1 MNQVP
6 FRVIMLRKTDLKL
19 DLLSFLTLTEPD
31 GLNCLVSIITQ
42 VIIRDKR
49 ETHRCTNC
57 YFVDLRHN
65 VLCT

>member
-6 FRVIMLRKTDLKL
+6 FRVIMLGKTDLKL
-19 DLLSFLTLTEPD
+19 DSLSFLTLTEP
-31 GLNCLVSIITQ
+31 GLVDNCLVSIVTQ

-49 ETHRCTNC
+49 ETHSSNY
-57 YFVDLRHN
+57 YFVNLRHN

>member
-1 MNQVP
+1 
-6 FRVIMLRKTDLKL
+6 MLGKTDLKL
-19 DLLSFLTLTEPD
+19 DSLSFLTLTEP
-31 GLNCLVSIITQ
+31 GLVDNCLVSIVTQ

-49 ETHRCTNC
+49 ETHSCTNC